1 MSAKST
7 KEFLLDMGFTGAKIE
22 KAISACGD
30 NVEQAMEWLLSH
42 ADDEDSSKQLSAEN
56 ASSEAKSSDEVTTDE
71 PMVEDK
77 KESPMDE
84 DKKESPMD
92 EDKKESPM
100 DEDKKDGDDED
111 DESVA
116 KSIKCDDCGK
126 LFKSNEEVEFH
137 AVKSGHSSFSE
148 STEEKRPLTEEEKRQ
163 KLRDLEAKLKERR
176 KEKEEEERKEAIE
189 REKKRIQMSREI
201 ADTKRRVQEEE
212 MKRAAME
219 RRREKMEDKMARE
232 RVKEQIERD
241 RQARKEMFGG
251 GSATKSPETSI
262 ATTVSAAS
270 SASSVPIQKKEYDTA
285 RLQIRLPSG
294 TPLVQEFK
302 AKESLSAV
310 RLWVGLNRKDKDP
323 PPQSFHFSTTFPR
336 KTFSDEDMDKPLNIL
351 GLVPSAVL
359 VVTDI

>member
-42 ADDEDSSKQLSAEN
+42 ADDEDSSKQLSEN
-56 ASSEAKSSDEVTTDE
+56 ASTEAKSSDEVAIDE
-71 PMVEDK
+71 PMVEDKNEPPVDEDK

-116 KSIKCDDCGK
+116 KSIKCD
-126 LFKSNEEVEFH
+126 EFGMPRYDDEILYL
-137 AVKSGHSSFSE
+137 K
-148 STEEKRPLTEEEKRQ
+148 
-163 KLRDLEAKLKERR
+163 DLEAKLKERR

-262 ATTVSAAS
+262 ATTGSVAS
-270 SASSVPIQKKEYDTA
+270 SAISVPIQKKEYDTA